1 MVRVFMV
8 RVFMVRVFDVSGK
21 RSSQY
26 ILGLVLLLALSGCG
40 AATPSAET
48 VPAVPDLIWDLR
60 GERAMKPDALQR
72 RLSRAP
78 VVLIGE
84 AHDNPRHH
92 AIEAELIY
100 ALARM
105 GHHDAVA
112 LEMLDR
118 DQQAELDRLW
128 REGAGVE
135 AVLTAMGFDDR
146 GWGAVQ
152 YLPVVAAMYEAGVI
166 PVAANLSRVEAVR
179 VMREGVEALFGA
191 EERARLA
198 LDVAWPTGAESRLI
212 GALRASHCN
221 ALPEDLLPGMLAA
234 QRARDAV
241 LADRLLTRLAD
252 GVILVAGAQ
261 HVRRDYGVPVY
272 LAAREPG
279 LEVAV
284 VRLVEVDGERPVAD
298 YLDDGVFDYLWFTTR
313 TERPDPCEHFREPK
327 TADAD

>member
-1 MVRVFMV
+1 MVQVSV
-8 RVFMVRVFDVSGK
+8 VSGK
-21 RSSQY
+21 TVLQC
-26 ILGLVLLLALSGCG
+26 IVVAVLLLALAGCG
-40 AATPSAET
+40 GASPSPGA
-48 VPAVPDLIWDLR
+48 VPAVPDLIWDVR
-60 GERAMKPDALQR
+60 GGRALKPDALER

-84 AHDNPRHH
+84 VHDNPRHH
-92 AIEAELIY
+92 AIEAGLIRT
-100 ALARM
+100 LARM
-105 GHHDAVA
+105 GRHDAVA

-118 DQQAELDRLW
+118 AQQAELDRLW
-128 REGAGVE
+128 REAAGVE
-135 AVLTAMGFDDR
+135 AVLEAMGFDDR
-146 GWGAVQ
+146 GWGADQ
-152 YLPVVAAMYEAGVI
+152 YRPVVAAMHEAEVI
-166 PVAANLSRVEAVR
+166 PVAANLSRAEAGR
-179 VMREGVEALFGA
+179 VMREGGEALFGA
-191 EERARLA
+191 QERARLA
-198 LDVAWPTGAESRLI
+198 LDAAWPAEAGSRLV
-212 GALRASHCN
+212 GALRESHCH

-298 YLDDGVFDYLWFTTR
+298 YLEGGAFDYLWFTTR
-313 TERPDPCEHFREPK
+313 TARPDPCEQFRRQGAAG
-327 TADAD
+327 TD